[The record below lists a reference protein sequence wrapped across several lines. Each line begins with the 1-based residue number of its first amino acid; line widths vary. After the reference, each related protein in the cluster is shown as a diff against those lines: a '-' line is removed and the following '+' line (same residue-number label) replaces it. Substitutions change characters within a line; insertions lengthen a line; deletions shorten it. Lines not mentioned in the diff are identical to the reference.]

1 MAVGRM
7 NGVATLTYVSCKIMY
22 ERFAATNISGRN
34 NEVIVRRGS
43 TV

>member
-1 MAVGRM
+1 VAVGRM
-7 NGVATLTYVSCKIMY
+7 NGVATVTEVSYKIICK
-22 ERFAATNISGRN
+22 RFAATNISGRN